1 MTNEKDGEL
10 AALIAGHYGI
20 TDLDDCADSE
30 RVADVLALAARI
42 NAAGLGPSSIRGMV
56 NSEGIR
62 QILGLGSLR
71 STWVT
76 MSRDPSFPEAV
87 VTEKLWNASEVKK
100 YAKKREV
107 GRAGSSGR
115 PPNSSKLKQQGN
127 TT

>member
-1 MTNEKDGEL
+1 MTSEKDNEL

-20 TDLDDCADSE
+20 SDLENCTDSE
-30 RVADVLALAARI
+30 RVADIRALAAKI

-76 MSRDPSFPEAV
+76 MSRDPAFPEAV
-87 VTEKLWNASEVKK
+87 VTEKLWNASEVRK
-100 YAKKREV
+100 YAKNREA
-107 GRAGSSGR
+107 GRAGSVGR
-115 PPNSSKLKQQGN
+115 PPNSSALKQ
-127 TT
+127 